1 MGSFKYSEMDENYY
15 AMIVKS
21 PYMGNRNENPL
32 VHCRG
37 THEDSRL
44 YTLVDENKKDVK
56 FLDLMNDKK
65 NKISQEEQMTPN
77 ISQTQ
82 INIKPCKYRPALSIL
97 YRYQFR

>member
-44 YTLVDENKKDVK
+44 YTLVDENKK
-56 FLDLMNDKK
+56 M
-65 NKISQEEQMTPN
+65 
-77 ISQTQ
+77 
-82 INIKPCKYRPALSIL
+82 
-97 YRYQFR
+97 